1 MSLRKILQ
9 GRSMRLMIKI
19 NKELKRKIKIKIKS
33 REEKKKEKINSKR
46 T

>member
-9 GRSMRLMIKI
+9 GHSMRLMMKI
-19 NKELKRKIKIKIKS
+19 NKELKRKIKIKS
-33 REEKKKEKINSKR
+33 REEEKKKEKINSRR